1 MLILDYKY
9 YKWIALLPGWL
20 LGDWIGAISAFLL
33 VREIM
38 SVKEN
43 EISYE
48 LALLKLASLLIK
60 SDGKVDQYEVSLVQK
75 YFKTSY
81 GNPKAKKLFNDL
93 KTRNDVPSEIDSLT
107 AILKKKLT
115 PSKYYSIIQ
124 FLYSLSAA
132 DGKITKPEDD
142 FVRSVGSLLNFTDE
156 RLNSI
161 RNQFIKTKQKK
172 YTKTY
177 SPKIIECLSVLEL
190 KPGVEKSDIKSAYRR
205 LAKEFHPDK
214 LAGMNEIFINLAKE
228 KFQVIQDSYEYL
240 NKNYV

>member
-9 YKWIALLPGWL
+9 YKWIALVPGWL
-20 LGDWIGAISAFLL
+20 LGGWIGAISAFLL

-38 SVKEN
+38 SSKVN

-60 SDGKVDQYEVSLVQK
+60 SDGKVDQFEVSLVQK
-75 YFKTSY
+75 YFKLSY
-81 GNPKAKKLFNDL
+81 GNTKSKKLFSDL
-93 KTRNDVPSEIDSLT
+93 KTRDDVPSEIGSLT

-132 DGKITKPEDD
+132 DGIITKPEDD
-142 FVRSVGSLLNFTDE
+142 FVRSVGYSLNFTDDG
-156 RLNSI
+156 LKSI

-172 YTKTY
+172 HTKAY
-177 SPKIIECLSVLEL
+177 SPKIIEYLSVLEL
-190 KPGVEKSDIKSAYRR
+190 EPGVEKSDIKSAYRR

-228 KFQVIQDSYEYL
+228 KFQVIQESYEYL
-240 NKNYV
+240 NKHYV